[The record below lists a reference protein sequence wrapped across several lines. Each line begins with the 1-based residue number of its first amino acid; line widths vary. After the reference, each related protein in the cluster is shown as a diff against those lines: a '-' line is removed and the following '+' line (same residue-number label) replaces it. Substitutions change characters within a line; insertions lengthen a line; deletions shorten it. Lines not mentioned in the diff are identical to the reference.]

1 MSEKHGAD
9 WTASL
14 QNHVPRGISNAPIA
28 SITAPQ
34 FLRAMQRMRS
44 VEFPELDLR
53 ILETRQ
59 RVRQR
64 LEAVSDEA
72 VFSRAVPQQS
82 RGRHPPQDAR
92 DDDGEEGR
100 LIRRAAVPRG
110 PDFMVRLR
118 QEQGMAPRCSEF
130 AILTASRTGEVLGA
144 PWLEFDIDAGTWSLP
159 SERMQAGEPHVVYLW
174 PAARHVLAGQR
185 QLGTEFFFPS
195 PILGRQPLSN
205 MAMLNVLSRMTLRDR
220 TTMHGLCRVT
230 FSTWANDMGA
240 ARPPVIEACL
250 AHKEADKVAAAYKRA
265 QFTDE
270 RRVLMNAWSAFL
282 AQPVSNVVPLRAA

>member
-1 MSEKHGAD
+1 MPLAKHGDQSDDGRFQLHVLGSSASWPLQYTSPAGKRREMGLGPATRSSAASAGSSLTRARELAHAAREVPKRCTDPVDERQARRNGERQTEAAQKAAEAQESRTLARARDHHGRAAEAWMSEKHGAD
-9 WTASL
+9 WIASL

-100 LIRRAAVPRG
+100 LIRRAAVP
-110 PDFMVRLR
+110 
-118 QEQGMAPRCSEF
+118 
-130 AILTASRTGEVLGA
+130 
-144 PWLEFDIDAGTWSLP
+144 
-159 SERMQAGEPHVVYLW
+159 
-174 PAARHVLAGQR
+174 
-185 QLGTEFFFPS
+185 
-195 PILGRQPLSN
+195 
-205 MAMLNVLSRMTLRDR
+205 
-220 TTMHGLCRVT
+220 
-230 FSTWANDMGA
+230 
-240 ARPPVIEACL
+240 
-250 AHKEADKVAAAYKRA
+250 
-265 QFTDE
+265 
-270 RRVLMNAWSAFL
+270 
-282 AQPVSNVVPLRAA
+282 